1 MLKTVQKGFT
11 LIELMIVVAIIGI
24 LAALALPAYQDYT
37 ARAKVGEC
45 GTLSSAAKLAA
56 FDHIARNPA
65 VAGTNAAGSNNMSI
79 AADNEIKGKHV
90 GSVLVTTV
98 VNGVINPAATAV
110 DAATTGAT
118 ITCTFPALGNGNGAN
133 ATMIIDGK
141 LFPGSIAWAY
151 NATSTVLAKHQL
163 KN

>member
-37 ARAKVGEC
+37 ARAKVSEC

-65 VAGTNAAGSNNMSI
+65 VAGTNANGSNNMSI
-79 AADNEIKGKHV
+79 ADDDQIKGKHV
-90 GSVLVTTV
+90 SAVLVTTV
-98 VNGVINPAATAV
+98 VNGTINPAGTTV
-110 DAATTGAT
+110 DAAATGAT
-118 ITCTFPALGNGNGAN
+118 ITCTFPALGNGNPAGA
-133 ATMIIDGK
+133 TQIIDGK

-151 NATSTVLAKHQL
+151 NVTSTVLAKHQL